1 MVSAATDAPRPNRMN
16 ANADLLK
23 SLKID
28 RSAPPPPSR
37 KSLWIGLGVAA
48 AVLLVVLAGWW
59 LFARG
64 KAIEVQV
71 APVVAI
77 GGGNGGAA
85 SVLDATG
92 YVVARRM
99 ATVSAKITGRV
110 REIRIEEGQHVDEGQ
125 VIATLEQL
133 AKESLPS
140 GYGYEW
146 TGTALQE
153 KEATGQQALILGLAL
168 LFVFLVLAAQYESW
182 SVPFAVLFGLPI
194 GVFGAFLGAWLAI
207 AETVKAA

>member
-1 MVSAATDAPRPNRMN
+1 MN

-37 KSLWIGLGVAA
+37 KGLRIGLGVAA
-48 AVLLVVLAGWW
+48 AVLLLVIAGWL

-64 KAIEVQV
+64 KALEVQV
-71 APVVAI
+71 APATAI

-99 ATVSAKITGRV
+99 ATVSAKITGKV
-110 REIRIEEGQHVDEGQ
+110 RDVRIEEGQHV
-125 VIATLEQL
+125 
-133 AKESLPS
+133 
-140 GYGYEW
+140 
-146 TGTALQE
+146 
-153 KEATGQQALILGLAL
+153 
-168 LFVFLVLAAQYESW
+168 
-182 SVPFAVLFGLPI
+182 
-194 GVFGAFLGAWLAI
+194 
-207 AETVKAA
+207 AEN